1 VHPGTEVHAADELEG
16 RTMPPGRKLLM
27 SPGWLLLG
35 AALAVN
41 AQTLATTGRVSTTA
55 ESVCVL
61 RAVAAKHPDPKIRNP
76 DYLAEKFVSA
86 EFWRTSPFRA
96 DPERARHNPSY
107 FWVNARTHHMDALL
121 VEALS
126 AGATQVVNLGAGL
139 DSRAYRFRERFPQVR
154 FFELDLP
161 AMITAK
167 RERVVKIFGAVPD
180 RVVLLPTDFNAR
192 PLDLVLREGGYD
204 RAQRTFFIWEG
215 VTMYLPEAANLS
227 TLRFIRSGSASG
239 SSVVY
244 DYVLD
249 AALRPDGGGIYG
261 AKSAAAYVASVG
273 EPLLTGW
280 SQRQAAEI
288 ATREGLVVVSDVGP
302 AELTMRYLIGA
313 DGQPDGMMAEFPR
326 IIHARV
332 P

>member
-1 VHPGTEVHAADELEG
+1 MAVRRRVL
-16 RTMPPGRKLLM
+16 K

-35 AALAVN
+35 LALVAN
-41 AQTLATTGRVSTTA
+41 AETLATSGRVSTTA
-55 ESVCVL
+55 ESVCML
-61 RAVAAKHPDPKIRNP
+61 RAVAAKHPDAKIRNP

-86 EFWRTSPFRA
+86 ELWRASPFRT
-96 DPERARHNPSY
+96 DPDRARHNPNY
-107 FWVNARTHHMDALL
+107 FWVNARTHHMDAALI
-121 VEALS
+121 EALS
-126 AGATQVVNLGAGL
+126 TGATQVVNLGAGF
-139 DSRAYRFRERFPQVR
+139 DSRAYRFRERFPRVR

-161 AMITAK
+161 AMINAK

-180 RVVLLPTDFNAR
+180 RVVLVPTDFTTR
-192 PLDLVLREGGYD
+192 PLDVVLREAGYD
-204 RAQRTFFIWEG
+204 RTQRTLFIWEG
-215 VTMYLPEAANLS
+215 VTMYLPDAANLS

-249 AALRPDGGGIYG
+249 ATLRPDGGGLYG
-261 AKSAAAYVASVG
+261 AKSTAAYLASVG

-280 SQRQAAEI
+280 SQRQAADV

-302 AELTMRYLIGA
+302 AELTARYLIGS
-313 DGQPDGMMAEFPR
+313 DGQPDGMMGEFPR

>member
-1 VHPGTEVHAADELEG
+1 M
-16 RTMPPGRKLLM
+16 RWQLL
-27 SPGWLLLG
+27 PAVLLF
-35 AALAVN
+35 AVLAPQLFSE
-41 AQTLATTGRVSTTA
+41 AQTLATSGRVSTTA

-61 RAVAAKHPDPKIRNP
+61 RAVAAKHPDAKIRNP
-76 DYLAEKFVSA
+76 DYLAEKFVSP
-86 EFWRTSPFRA
+86 EVWRTSPFRN
-96 DPERARHNPSY
+96 DPERARHNPNY

-121 VEALS
+121 VDALS
-126 AGATQVVNLGAGL
+126 TGVTQVVNLGAGF
-139 DSRAYRFRERFPQVR
+139 DSRAYRFRDRFPQVR

-161 AMITAK
+161 AMIAAK

-180 RVVLLPTDFNAR
+180 RVVLVPTDFTTR
-192 PLDLVLREGGYD
+192 PLDEVLRDAGYD
-204 RAQRTFFIWEG
+204 RSRRTFFIWEG

-227 TLRFIRSGSASG
+227 TLRFIRGGSATG

-249 AALRPDGGGIYG
+249 VTLRPDGGGIYG
-261 AKSAAAYVASVG
+261 AKSTAAYLASVG

-280 SQRQAAEI
+280 SQRQAAAV

-302 AELTMRYLIGA
+302 AELTARYLIGA
-313 DGQPDGMMAEFPR
+313 DGEPDGMMVEFPR
-326 IIHARV
+326 IMHARV

>member
-1 VHPGTEVHAADELEG
+1 MAVG
-16 RTMPPGRKLLM
+16 RRVLK

-35 AALAVN
+35 VALVAN
-41 AQTLATTGRVSTTA
+41 AETLATSGRVSTTA
-55 ESVCVL
+55 ESVCML
-61 RAVAAKHPDPKIRNP
+61 RAVAAKHPDAKIRNP

-86 EFWRTSPFRA
+86 ELWRTSPFRT
-96 DPERARHNPSY
+96 DPDRARHNPNY
-107 FWVNARTHHMDALL
+107 FWVNARTHHMDAALID
-121 VEALS
+121 ALS
-126 AGATQVVNLGAGL
+126 TGTTQVVNLGAGF
-139 DSRAYRFRERFPQVR
+139 DSRAYRFRERFPHVR

-161 AMITAK
+161 AMIDAK

-180 RVVLLPTDFNAR
+180 RVVLVPTDFTTR
-192 PLDLVLREGGYD
+192 PLDAVLRDAGYD
-204 RAQRTFFIWEG
+204 RTQRTLFIWEG

-249 AALRPDGGGIYG
+249 ATLRPDGGALYG
-261 AKSAAAYVASVG
+261 AKSTAAYLASVG

-280 SQRQAAEI
+280 SQRQAADI
-288 ATREGLVVVSDVGP
+288 ATREGLMVVSDVGP
-302 AELTMRYLIGA
+302 AELTARYLIGS
-313 DGQPDGMMAEFPR
+313 DGQPDGMMGEFPR
-326 IIHARV
+326 IMHVRV

>member
-1 VHPGTEVHAADELEG
+1 MAVG
-16 RTMPPGRKLLM
+16 RRVLK

-35 AALAVN
+35 VALVAN
-41 AQTLATTGRVSTTA
+41 AETLATSGRVSTTA
-55 ESVCVL
+55 ESVCML
-61 RAVAAKHPDPKIRNP
+61 RAVAAKHPDAKIRNP

-86 EFWRTSPFRA
+86 ELWRTSPFRT
-96 DPERARHNPSY
+96 DPDRARHNPNY
-107 FWVNARTHHMDALL
+107 FWVNARTHHMDAALID
-121 VEALS
+121 ALS
-126 AGATQVVNLGAGL
+126 TGTTQVVNLGAGF

-161 AMITAK
+161 AMIDAK
-167 RERVVKIFGAVPD
+167 RERVVKIFGAMPD
-180 RVVLLPTDFNAR
+180 RVVLVPTDFTTR
-192 PLDLVLREGGYD
+192 PLDAVLRDAGYD
-204 RAQRTFFIWEG
+204 RTQRTLFIWEG

-249 AALRPDGGGIYG
+249 ATLRPDGGALYG
-261 AKSAAAYVASVG
+261 AKSTAAYLASVG

-280 SQRQAAEI
+280 SQRQAADI
-288 ATREGLVVVSDVGP
+288 ATREGLMVVSDVGP
-302 AELTMRYLIGA
+302 AELTARYLIGA
-313 DGQPDGMMAEFPR
+313 DGQPDGMMGEFPR
-326 IIHARV
+326 IMHVRV

>member
-1 VHPGTEVHAADELEG
+1 MM
-16 RTMPPGRKLLM
+16 RTMAPGRRLLT
-27 SPGWLLLG
+27 SHGWLLL
-35 AALAVN
+35 AVALVAN
-41 AQTLATTGRVSTTA
+41 AQTLATSGRVSTTA

-61 RAVAAKHPDPKIRNP
+61 RAIAAKHPDPKIRNP

-86 EFWRTSPFRA
+86 EFWRTSPFRT
-96 DPERARHNPSY
+96 DPERARHSPSY

-121 VEALS
+121 VDALS
-126 AGATQVVNLGAGL
+126 AGATQVVNLGAGF
-139 DSRAYRFRERFPQVR
+139 DSRAYRFRERFPQAR

-180 RVVLLPTDFNAR
+180 RVVLVPTDFTTR
-192 PLDLVLREGGYD
+192 PLDEVLRDAGYD

-227 TLRFIRSGSASG
+227 MLRFIRSGSASG

-244 DYVLD
+244 DYVFD
-249 AALRPDGGGIYG
+249 ATLRPDGGGIYG
-261 AKSAAAYVASVG
+261 AKSTAAYLASVG

-280 SQRQAAEI
+280 TQRQASAV
-288 ATREGLVVVSDVGP
+288 ATREGLVVVSDVGH
-302 AELTMRYLIGA
+302 AELTARYLVGS
-313 DGQPDGMMAEFPR
+313 DGQPDGMMGEFRR
-326 IIHARV
+326 ILHARV

>member
-1 VHPGTEVHAADELEG
+1 MAVG
-16 RTMPPGRKLLM
+16 RRVLK

-35 AALAVN
+35 VALVAN
-41 AQTLATTGRVSTTA
+41 AETLATSGRVSTTA
-55 ESVCVL
+55 ESVCML
-61 RAVAAKHPDPKIRNP
+61 RAVAAKHPDAKIRNP

-86 EFWRTSPFRA
+86 ELWRTSPFRT
-96 DPERARHNPSY
+96 DPDRARHNPNY
-107 FWVNARTHHMDALL
+107 FWVNARTHHMDAALID
-121 VEALS
+121 ALS
-126 AGATQVVNLGAGL
+126 TGTTQVVNLGAGF

-161 AMITAK
+161 AMIDAK

-180 RVVLLPTDFNAR
+180 RVVLVPTDFTTR
-192 PLDLVLREGGYD
+192 PLDAVLRDAGYD
-204 RAQRTFFIWEG
+204 RTQRTLFIWEG
-215 VTMYLPEAANLS
+215 LTMYLPEAANLS

-249 AALRPDGGGIYG
+249 ATLRPDGGGLYG
-261 AKSAAAYVASVG
+261 AKSTAAYLASVG

-280 SQRQAAEI
+280 SQRQAADI
-288 ATREGLVVVSDVGP
+288 ATREGLMVVSDVGP
-302 AELTMRYLIGA
+302 AELTARYLIGS
-313 DGQPDGMMAEFPR
+313 DGQPDGMMGEFPR
-326 IIHARV
+326 IMHVRV

>member
-1 VHPGTEVHAADELEG
+1 MAVG
-16 RTMPPGRKLLM
+16 RRVLK

-35 AALAVN
+35 VALVAN
-41 AQTLATTGRVSTTA
+41 AETLATSGRVSTTA
-55 ESVCVL
+55 ESVCML
-61 RAVAAKHPDPKIRNP
+61 RAVAAKHPDAKIRNP

-86 EFWRTSPFRA
+86 ELWRTSPFRT
-96 DPERARHNPSY
+96 DPDRARHNPNY
-107 FWVNARTHHMDALL
+107 FWVNARTHHMDAALID
-121 VEALS
+121 ALS
-126 AGATQVVNLGAGL
+126 TGTTQVVNLGAGF

-161 AMITAK
+161 AMIDAK

-180 RVVLLPTDFNAR
+180 RVVLVPTDFTTR
-192 PLDLVLREGGYD
+192 PLDAVLRDAGYD
-204 RAQRTFFIWEG
+204 RTQRTLFIWEG

-249 AALRPDGGGIYG
+249 ATLRPDGGGLYG
-261 AKSAAAYVASVG
+261 AKSTAAYLASVG

-280 SQRQAAEI
+280 SQRQAADI
-288 ATREGLVVVSDVGP
+288 ATREGLMVVSDVGP
-302 AELTMRYLIGA
+302 AELTARYLIGS
-313 DGQPDGMMAEFPR
+313 DGQPDGMMGEFPR
-326 IIHARV
+326 IMHVRV

>member
-1 VHPGTEVHAADELEG
+1 
-16 RTMPPGRKLLM
+16 MPPGRKLLG

-35 AALAVN
+35 VALSVN
-41 AQTLATTGRVSTTA
+41 AQTLATSGRVSTTA
-55 ESVCVL
+55 ESVCAL

-86 EFWRTSPFRA
+86 EFWRTSPFRT

-107 FWVNARTHHMDALL
+107 FWVNARTHHMDGLMVDA
-121 VEALS
+121 VS
-126 AGATQVVNLGAGL
+126 GGATQVVNLGAGL

-167 RERVVKIFGAVPD
+167 RERVIKVLGAVPD
-180 RVVLLPTDFNAR
+180 RVVLVPTDFTTR
-192 PLDLVLREGGYD
+192 PLDEVLRDAGYD
-204 RAQRTFFIWEG
+204 RTQRTFFIWEG

-227 TLRFIRSGSASG
+227 TLRFIRSGSANG

-249 AALRPDGGGIYG
+249 ATLRPDGGGLYG
-261 AKSAAAYVASVG
+261 AKTTAAYLASVG

-280 SQRQAAEI
+280 SQSQAAAI
-288 ATREGLVVVSDVGP
+288 ATREGLVVVSDIGP
-302 AELTMRYLIGA
+302 AELTSRYLIGS
-313 DGQPDGMMAEFPR
+313 DGQPDGMMGEFPR

>member
-1 VHPGTEVHAADELEG
+1 MAVG
-16 RTMPPGRKLLM
+16 RRVLK

-35 AALAVN
+35 VALVAN
-41 AQTLATTGRVSTTA
+41 AETLATSGRVSTTA
-55 ESVCVL
+55 ESVCML
-61 RAVAAKHPDPKIRNP
+61 RAVAAKQPDAKIRNP

-86 EFWRTSPFRA
+86 ELWRTSPFRT
-96 DPERARHNPSY
+96 DPDRARHNPNY
-107 FWVNARTHHMDALL
+107 FWVNARTHHMDAALID
-121 VEALS
+121 ALS
-126 AGATQVVNLGAGL
+126 TGTTQVVNLGAGF

-161 AMITAK
+161 TMIDAK

-180 RVVLLPTDFNAR
+180 RVVLVPTDFTTR
-192 PLDLVLREGGYD
+192 PLDAVLRDAGYD
-204 RAQRTFFIWEG
+204 RTQRTLFIWEG
-215 VTMYLPEAANLS
+215 LTMYLPEAANLS

-249 AALRPDGGGIYG
+249 ATLRPDGGALYG
-261 AKSAAAYVASVG
+261 AKSTAAYLASVG

-280 SQRQAAEI
+280 SQRQAADI
-288 ATREGLVVVSDVGP
+288 ATREGLMVVSDVGP
-302 AELTMRYLIGA
+302 AELTARYLIGS
-313 DGQPDGMMAEFPR
+313 DGQPDGMMGEFPR
-326 IIHARV
+326 IMHVRV

>member
-1 VHPGTEVHAADELEG
+1 MAVG
-16 RTMPPGRKLLM
+16 RRVLK

-35 AALAVN
+35 VALVAN
-41 AQTLATTGRVSTTA
+41 AETLATSGRVSTTA
-55 ESVCVL
+55 ESVCML
-61 RAVAAKHPDPKIRNP
+61 RAVAAKHPDAKIRNP

-86 EFWRTSPFRA
+86 ELWRTSPFRT
-96 DPERARHNPSY
+96 DPDRARHNPNY
-107 FWVNARTHHMDALL
+107 FWVNARTHHMDAALID
-121 VEALS
+121 ALS
-126 AGATQVVNLGAGL
+126 TGTTQVVNLGAGF

-161 AMITAK
+161 AMIDAK

-180 RVVLLPTDFNAR
+180 RVVLVPTDFTTR
-192 PLDLVLREGGYD
+192 PLDAVLRDAGYD
-204 RAQRTFFIWEG
+204 RTQRTLFIWEG

-249 AALRPDGGGIYG
+249 ATLRPDGGALYG
-261 AKSAAAYVASVG
+261 AKSTAAYLASVG

-280 SQRQAAEI
+280 SQRQAADI
-288 ATREGLVVVSDVGP
+288 ATREGLMVVSDVGP
-302 AELTMRYLIGA
+302 AELTARYLIGS
-313 DGQPDGMMAEFPR
+313 DGQPDGMMGEFPR
-326 IIHARV
+326 IMHVRV

>member
-1 VHPGTEVHAADELEG
+1 M
-16 RTMPPGRKLLM
+16 RWKLL
-27 SPGWLLLG
+27 PAVLLF
-35 AALAVN
+35 AVLAPQLFSE
-41 AQTLATTGRVSTTA
+41 AQTLATSGRVSTTA

-61 RAVAAKHPDPKIRNP
+61 RAVAAKHPDAKIRNP
-76 DYLAEKFVSA
+76 DYLAEKFVSP
-86 EFWRTSPFRA
+86 EVWRTSPFRN
-96 DPERARHNPSY
+96 DPERARHNPNY

-121 VEALS
+121 VDALS
-126 AGATQVVNLGAGL
+126 TGVTQVVNLGAGF

-161 AMITAK
+161 AMIAAK

-180 RVVLLPTDFNAR
+180 RVVLVPTDFTTR
-192 PLDLVLREGGYD
+192 PLDEVLRDAGYD
-204 RAQRTFFIWEG
+204 RTQRTFFIWEG

-227 TLRFIRSGSASG
+227 TLRFIRGGSATG

-249 AALRPDGGGIYG
+249 ATLRPDGGGIYG
-261 AKSAAAYVASVG
+261 AKSTAAYLASVG

-280 SQRQAAEI
+280 SQRQAAAV

-302 AELTMRYLIGA
+302 AELTARYLIGA
-313 DGQPDGMMAEFPR
+313 DGEPDGMMVEFPR
-326 IIHARV
+326 IMHARV